1 MAESCVAMILREFP
15 ESVIEV
21 QFNFITGMISFV
33 VAQAIRFYRELSARP
48 FTGHVSRAAAWIL
61 GYVAL
66 QMIAFFNAQL
76 IFADGYPQLAGK
88 YFKFLVS
95 GAVNGLV
102 ELRPA
107 PVLALGCLAMGLY
120 YVALA
125 LLDADQDGQFTVAD
139 IKLILRGATNYLT
152 GRPTPPTQP
161 VKRE

>member
-1 MAESCVAMILREFP
+1 
-15 ESVIEV
+15 
-21 QFNFITGMISFV
+21 
-33 VAQAIRFYRELSARP
+33 
-48 FTGHVSRAAAWIL
+48 
-61 GYVAL
+61 
-66 QMIAFFNAQL
+66 MIAQPKNVSKEDIDAFKAT
-76 IFADGYPQLAGK
+76 GYKSVDETQVVRIETTK